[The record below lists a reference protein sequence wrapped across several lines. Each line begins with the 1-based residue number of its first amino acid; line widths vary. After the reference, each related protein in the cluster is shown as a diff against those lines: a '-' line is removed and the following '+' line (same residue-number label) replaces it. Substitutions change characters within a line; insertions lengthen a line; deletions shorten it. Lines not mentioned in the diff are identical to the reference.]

1 MRYEGTVYRPPS
13 EAGSLI
19 IQLTIG
25 CARNTCTFCA
35 MYKDK
40 NFRIR
45 PLEEVVED
53 LYMAR
58 EYYSRIKV
66 KRVFLADGDALIVK
80 TKDLLYILEKVKE
93 IFPECERIS
102 MYGAPKD
109 ILGKTPEEL
118 KTLKEAGLDMIY
130 MGIESGDDEV
140 LTFVKKGATQAEMIE
155 AGKKIK
161 DAGMILSVTLI
172 SGLGGRRFLKEHAVN
187 SAKVISAI
195 KPEYVGF
202 LTLLVE
208 EGTPM
213 YDQLKNG
220 EIELL
225 KPQEVL
231 EEMKLFISNVDSEGT
246 VFRANHASNYIPL
259 GGTFNRDKEALLA
272 QIAEAEKRN
281 MFKSDYFRAL

>member
-13 EAGSLI
+13 EARSLI

-259 GGTFNRDKEALLA
+259 GGTFNRDNEALLA